1 MLGSTEGSLQTSA
14 MLGKIAKERRDLRAR
29 LSRTGSSDTSAV
41 ATAPD
46 ELLVQ
51 GVKRKTAIQA
61 ELQEVEK
68 LNKSADTRSTE
79 HAATTTVQALA
90 LYCLGQF
97 PQCSQ
102 LLDGLAVQSTQQ
114 ESRAHEQTHDADL
127 HILALSLHGM
137 CFEQEAQYAGQ
148 AQRTRLIHSAL
159 ERYQRVPVSRP
170 APMPEA
176 QRYTE
181 MALYRC
187 AQLEEPSGG
196 LIAHRNYLTLTSSSR
211 HASSHRRE
219 RMYWSY
225 LFAQLQGP
233 TSEQLN
239 DTEHVQQVFNTY
251 EQLLFSTPSLSKFP
265 RAGEPTYAMWDYID
279 LVYSFWARGLLA
291 GGASETAGLW
301 AISTLNR
308 CLTATYACQKL
319 IRYLMII
326 YTCLSF
332 GSPDRRKGKVYAA
345 HALRNLRLYIM
356 LFEKSRETDQ
366 VSVQREI
373 RSFRERTE
381 AVDASSDNAQ
391 RLSAEIN
398 GAEDSSP
405 LDGFAELETDDD
417 FCATC
422 CVGTRLLLRE
432 STLDGKDEG
441 GDERI
446 ELVHEA
452 LGTMFKAYRRLHGL
466 QLNAEDEHIGP
477 LNDYDFDEDDS
488 PDVKRTKKRTVPAQP
503 QDRKYTPMTAEV
515 DLWLGIAKA
524 EYALAEGDPEISR
537 EKAKQGLQSIVEAV
551 SVMKRNSDAKSS
563 DAPPA
568 SNIVALQPDLHTRAL
583 YSLAYAQLE
592 VRDVASATETARRAI
607 ESLPSSDMS
616 AASSTPLSLADLR
629 VWHLFILTL
638 TAKKEWQRAK
648 EMADLALE
656 DCVVPPV
663 ASGNANGSMQS
674 SNASTSSPSPAPRMP
689 AQRRTTEV
697 AKLSLPIGIGQ
708 TSNGPRSPLLN
719 GPKSPLFT
727 RADAPYDPAAT
738 GGAEPA
744 QDLMAAQDPTSPT
757 QADSNYGTAASSSS
771 HVNEA
776 GLRRPGLIAIDVT
789 SAWDEL
795 EAETELWITRNKC
808 LEALDGP
815 EIALHDLQTNVFIRF
830 SRRRDEIERLQ
841 SQSHAQDR
849 KSVDSKSRGGSF
861 PYSNRPAGAKDN
873 LAHKLEQSETRSI
886 KARSVLDTLSRRRRA
901 KTSESERQS
910 SGEAAP

>member
-1 MLGSTEGSLQTSA
+1 

-46 ELLVQ
+46 ELLIR

-61 ELQEVEK
+61 ELQDIEK
-68 LNKSADTRSTE
+68 LYKSADRASTE
-79 HAATTTVQALA
+79 HAASTTVQALA
-90 LYCLGQF
+90 LYCLGHF

-102 LLDGLAVQSTQQ
+102 LLDELAAHVTQP
-114 ESRAHEQTHDADL
+114 ESRAQEQTHDADL
-127 HILALSLHGM
+127 HILALTLHGM
-137 CFEQEAQYAGQ
+137 CFEQQAQHADPE
-148 AQRTRLIHSAL
+148 QRTRLVQSAL
-159 ERYQRVPVSRP
+159 ERYQRIPLSRP
-170 APMPEA
+170 APMPES

-181 MALYRC
+181 IALYRC
-187 AQLEEPSGG
+187 AQLEEPSGD
-196 LIAHRNYLTLTSSSR
+196 LTAHRNYLSLTPNSR
-211 HASSHRRE
+211 NVSSHRRE

-239 DTEHVQQVFNTY
+239 DTEHIQQVFNTY
-251 EQLLFSTPSLSKFP
+251 EHLLFSTPSLSKFP
-265 RAGEPTYAMWDYID
+265 RAGEPTYAIWDYID

-332 GSPDRRKGKVYAA
+332 ASPDRRKGKVYAA
-345 HALRNLRLYIM
+345 HALRNLRSYIM

-405 LDGFAELETDDD
+405 SDGFAELETDDD

-488 PDVKRTKKRTVPAQP
+488 PDVKRTKKHTVPAQP

-551 SVMKRNSDAKSS
+551 SVMKCNSDAKSS

-568 SNIVALQPDLHTRAL
+568 SNVVALQPDLHTRAL

-592 VRDVASATETARRAI
+592 VRDVASATETARKAI

-616 AASSTPLSLADLR
+616 ASYVAPLSLADLR

-656 DCVVPPV
+656 DCVMPPA
-663 ASGNANGSMQS
+663 ASGTVDGSTQS

-689 AQRRTTEV
+689 VAQRRTTEV
-697 AKLSLPIGIGQ
+697 AKLSLPIGDGQ
-708 TSNGPRSPLLN
+708 TDGPRSPMLN
-719 GPKSPLFT
+719 GPKLPLFT

-757 QADSNYGTAASSSS
+757 EAGSNYGTAASSSS
-771 HVNEA
+771 HVNAA
-776 GLRRPGLIAIDVT
+776 GSPRPGLIAIDVT
-789 SAWDEL
+789 SAWDQL

-808 LEALDGP
+808 IEALDGP

-830 SRRRDEIERLQ
+830 SRRRDEIERLL

-901 KTSESERQS
+901 KTSESEQQS
-910 SGEAAP
+910 SGEATP